1 MLTSKEEFD
10 KLIAESE
17 QAFKAF
23 INCPSQENEERYNFM
38 KNKHREQVLES
49 DLRLIIE
56 WSKQSCH
63 CAKKNTNITLTK
75 EYFPTVKGYAYLAL
89 ISPFLVDFSPKN
101 YAHTLP
107 EIRNYLRTG
116 TKTYL

>member
-1 MLTSKEEFD
+1 MRIPMLTSKDEFD
-10 KLIAESE
+10 KLIAEGE

-56 WSKQSCH
+56 WSK
-63 CAKKNTNITLTK
+63 
-75 EYFPTVKGYAYLAL
+75 
-89 ISPFLVDFSPKN
+89 
-101 YAHTLP
+101 
-107 EIRNYLRTG
+107 
-116 TKTYL
+116 